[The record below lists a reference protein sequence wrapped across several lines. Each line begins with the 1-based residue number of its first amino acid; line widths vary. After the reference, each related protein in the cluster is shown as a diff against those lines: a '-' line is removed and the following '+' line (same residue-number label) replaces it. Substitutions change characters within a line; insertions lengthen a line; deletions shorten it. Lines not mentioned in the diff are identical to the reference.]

1 MRRRILYPQRRRRRK
16 GMQLYLLYHHVHQP
30 LQGLFLYFIIYRSF
44 ELVSSKEFDEE
55 EDMTKI
61 EPIPTLD
68 FTKLHYLELG
78 YRKAEG
84 SQNINFKRCSRPNSK
99 YQRDTK

>member
-1 MRRRILYPQRRRRRK
+1 
-16 GMQLYLLYHHVHQP
+16 MQLYLLYHHVHQP

-78 YRKAEG
+78 YRMPRGRKISISKDVPDLIRSIKGILSDG
-84 SQNINFKRCSRPNSK
+84 SNEEKQ
-99 YQRDTK
+99 